1 MSCLM
6 DRGGEKSKV
15 SLIALDDYFANN
27 RLDTSRI
34 KYIWIDVEG
43 FEPLVVAG
51 ASNILKRNAIP
62 LYMEFTPYLWS
73 KYGNFDGILNC
84 LNELGYTKYILIQD
98 YLQGQKEI
106 MPVSALRT
114 FPTDISDFQQD
125 IFLIKEQ

>member
-1 MSCLM
+1 MQYL
-6 DRGGEKSKV
+6 
-15 SLIALDDYFANN
+15 
-27 RLDTSRI
+27 
-34 KYIWIDVEG
+34 YI
-43 FEPLVVAG
+43 
-51 ASNILKRNAIP
+51 
-62 LYMEFTPYLWS
+62 WS

-98 YLQGQKEI
+98 YLRGRKEI

>member
-62 LYMEFTPYLWS
+62 LYME
-73 KYGNFDGILNC
+73 
-84 LNELGYTKYILIQD
+84 
-98 YLQGQKEI
+98 
-106 MPVSALRT
+106 
-114 FPTDISDFQQD
+114 
-125 IFLIKEQ
+125 